1 MEILAP
7 PSTIEYEIDGNDLDV
22 SATSV
27 AKNSSPPPVVFDE
40 LKSQLQL
47 EASVDS
53 KIVRVISEKAGGSEG
68 NQIEQNEV
76 LDTYI
81 DSEMEKLEDAI
92 PWLSTDMAP
101 ISVLNHTFQSV
112 IR

>member
-7 PSTIEYEIDGNDLDV
+7 SSTIKYEIDGNDLDV
-22 SATSV
+22 SAAFV
-27 AKNSSPPPVVFDE
+27 AKNSTPPPVVFDK

-53 KIVRVISEKAGGSEG
+53 EIVRMISEKAGGSEG
-68 NQIEQNEV
+68 DRIERNEV

-92 PWLSTDMAP
+92 PWLPSP
-101 ISVLNHTFQSV
+101 F
-112 IR
+112 